1 MKGPGGSVEAPPGVG
16 GSMFQ
21 TDHLPI
27 GVTEVPRQAVRA
39 FSHTK
44 RVGTY
49 LLGRTLGEGSF
60 AKVKEALHLPT
71 GEKVAVKVIDKK
83 RAKTDPYV
91 RKNLRREGRLLQQVR
106 HPNVV
111 QLLEVLETEHSYY
124 LVTERCAGGDLME
137 HIARH
142 KRLEEREVKKF
153 IRQIVSAVDYLH
165 RLGIIH
171 RDLKI
176 ENLLL
181 DHNSDIKIIDFGL
194 SNSIKVS
201 STTEGLPRAQEYL
214 VTQCGSPAYAAPELL
229 NHRKYGLEVDVWSIG
244 VNMYAML
251 TGSLPFTVN
260 PFNIK
265 TLYNKMVSG
274 QMNAI
279 PDTLSREGKDILK
292 KFLTAD
298 PDKRLTVS
306 EAFRHPWLSE
316 GSNKPVERQPF
327 PNKLKAS
334 DLDVDILKHMSDNL
348 GYRMSEV
355 IRFVIGNVPS
365 GACATY
371 HLYARKLHRHRAEH
385 EQGDK
390 ATGAD
395 DKHVQQPRISLH
407 LQVQEAQPRMVHHN
421 VSRSKT
427 CRAEG
432 SDAPGDEAG
441 KSGDAHL
448 VSRKSDKLRPSLGAA
463 STPQHESPVVKEKTM
478 LSSQKY
484 STQDLQT
491 VEKREE
497 ILQRSKTR
505 SFSLSQPQQ
514 QPSHFSSS
522 PIPRLI
528 SPAMV
533 AVRMLPQQRAGL
545 GVTPTPRHRTTPLST
560 GKLVTTTG
568 VSPTT
573 SHQTPAQQATDRRK
587 SKGRAVLVPTA
598 GDDGGRGGVTQGT
611 AFRSVADRLR
621 YFTARSAGFS
631 DASAVGPTRDSTKV
645 LRATYPAGTATRDLT
660 SASKNLP
667 QAGGAGH
674 FSRPLAEKRAE
685 GQLYGT
691 RISGT
696 AAAKLGHVA
705 CDVKVVDDK
714 DEITKRPAIQ
724 LVRRRLTKRSRHD
737 GLVHVD
743 VLTHRVNG
751 DPSPESI
758 TVERL
763 TTTTTPDFRPATVA
777 LSTPSTPVRD
787 LHKPLPT
794 ISTALSPRL

>member
-1 MKGPGGSVEAPPGVG
+1 MELEFIDQK
-16 GSMFQ
+16 
-21 TDHLPI
+21 L
-27 GVTEVPRQAVRA
+27 VR
-39 FSHTK
+39 
-44 RVGTY
+44 
-49 LLGRTLGEGSF
+49 
-60 AKVKEALHLPT
+60 
-71 GEKVAVKVIDKK
+71 
-83 RAKTDPYV
+83 
-91 RKNLRREGRLLQQVR
+91 
-106 HPNVV
+106 
-111 QLLEVLETEHSYY
+111 
-124 LVTERCAGGDLME
+124 
-137 HIARH
+137 
-142 KRLEEREVKKF
+142 
-153 IRQIVSAVDYLH
+153 IRI
-165 RLGIIH
+165 
-171 RDLKI
+171 
-176 ENLLL
+176 
-181 DHNSDIKIIDFGL
+181 
-194 SNSIKVS
+194 
-201 STTEGLPRAQEYL
+201 
-214 VTQCGSPAYAAPELL
+214 
-229 NHRKYGLEVDVWSIG
+229 
-244 VNMYAML
+244 
-251 TGSLPFTVN
+251 
-260 PFNIK
+260 FNI
-265 TLYNKMVSG
+265 
-274 QMNAI
+274 
-279 PDTLSREGKDILK
+279 IL
-292 KFLTAD
+292 FTRCSA
-298 PDKRLTVS
+298 
-306 EAFRHPWLSE
+306 
-316 GSNKPVERQPF
+316 
-327 PNKLKAS
+327 
-334 DLDVDILKHMSDNL
+334 
-348 GYRMSEV
+348 
-355 IRFVIGNVPS
+355 
-365 GACATY
+365 
-371 HLYARKLHRHRAEH
+371 
-385 EQGDK
+385 
-390 ATGAD
+390 
-395 DKHVQQPRISLH
+395 
-407 LQVQEAQPRMVHHN
+407 
-421 VSRSKT
+421 
-427 CRAEG
+427 
-432 SDAPGDEAG
+432 
-441 KSGDAHL
+441 
-448 VSRKSDKLRPSLGAA
+448 
-463 STPQHESPVVKEKTM
+463 
-478 LSSQKY
+478 
-484 STQDLQT
+484 DLQT

-598 GDDGGRGGVTQGT
+598 GDDGGRGGVTPGT

-660 SASKNLP
+660 SAGKNLP

-685 GQLYGT
+685 GQLYGA

-705 CDVKVVDDK
+705 CDVKVVEDK